1 MSFNALVLAGTRPG
15 GDPLARAEGVSH
27 KGLIAVAGQP
37 IIVRVLAALREAG
50 AARIGVVADDPA
62 IIQLA
67 GQFGAEIVAPAPG
80 PSASAAAGFA
90 QIGEPLVVTTSD
102 HALLR
107 AEWVRQLVRDAPPAC
122 DVAVMLARR
131 DAVER
136 ALPGSA
142 RTYLRF
148 ADGEWSGCNLFLL
161 GSPAA
166 NSALVTWQRIE
177 ADRKRPW
184 KVVSRL
190 GPMTLLDY
198 LFGRLT
204 LAEGIAR
211 LGRRIGIDAALVAAE
226 DGLAAVDVDKLADL
240 VAVRGVLSRAGNDA

>member
-1 MSFNALVLAGTRPG
+1 MY
-15 GDPLARAEGVSH
+15 
-27 KGLIAVAGQP
+27 K
-37 IIVRVLAALREAG
+37 
-50 AARIGVVADDPA
+50 
-62 IIQLA
+62 
-67 GQFGAEIVAPAPG
+67 
-80 PSASAAAGFA
+80 
-90 QIGEPLVVTTSD
+90 
-102 HALLR
+102 
-107 AEWVRQLVRDAPPAC
+107 RQ
-122 DVAVMLARR
+122 
-131 DAVER
+131 
-136 ALPGSA
+136 
-142 RTYLRF
+142 YLRF

-166 NSALVTWQRIE
+166 NSALATWQRIE

-184 KVVSRL
+184 KFVSRL